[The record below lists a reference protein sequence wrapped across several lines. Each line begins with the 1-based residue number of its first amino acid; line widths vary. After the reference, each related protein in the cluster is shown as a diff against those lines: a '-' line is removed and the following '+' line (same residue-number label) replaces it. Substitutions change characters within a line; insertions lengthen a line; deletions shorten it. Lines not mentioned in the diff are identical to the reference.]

1 MAGGIQK
8 SGARTL
14 TWGTIPSNVPS
25 LLRDLPILLAALAFF
40 YAILSMTHY
49 WMTPAGAPMEIH
61 LEPSALP
68 RYAMFSVLRIAAAYM
83 VSLAFTLVYGYVAA
97 YNARAEKIMV
107 PLLDTLQSI
116 PVLSFLPGVM
126 VAMVALFPTKQIGRG
141 AGLHSADFHRASVE
155 HDVQF
160 LFVAEK
166 YSARDARGRRN
177 LPLELVAT
185 VHADGAALFDHRAG
199 VEFDDVRGGRLVFPD
214 GLRNVR
220 AGRSRFAPAGP
231 RLLPA
236 DRRERGKHACD
247 LVGHG
252 SDDRNHRGD

>member
-25 LLRDLPILLAALAFF
+25 LFRDLPILLAALAFF

-68 RYAMFSVLRIAAAYM
+68 TIRDVFGAANRRRVHGESGVHAGIRIRRGIQRARGKNHGSAAGYAAIHSRAQFSSRRDGGDGGAFSYEAA
-83 VSLAFTLVYGYVAA
+83 
-97 YNARAEKIMV
+97 
-107 PLLDTLQSI
+107 
-116 PVLSFLPGVM
+116 
-126 VAMVALFPTKQIGRG
+126 GRG
-141 AGLHSADFHRASVE
+141 AGLHTADFHRASVE

-166 YSARDARGRRN
+166 YSARDARGSRN

-185 VHADGAALFDHRAG
+185 IHADGAALFDHRAG

-214 GLRNVR
+214 GLRNVH
-220 AGRSRFAPAGP
+220 AGRSRFAAAGP
-231 RLLPA
+231 RFLPA

>member
-1 MAGGIQK
+1 MAGGTQK

-40 YAILSMTHY
+40 YAIALHDALLDD
-49 WMTPAGAPMEIH
+49 AGRRADGNSSGAE
-61 LEPSALP
+61 
-68 RYAMFSVLRIAAAYM
+68 RAAAIRDVFRAANRGRIHGESGVHAGIWIRRGVQRARRKDHGATAGYAA
-83 VSLAFTLVYGYVAA
+83 VHPRAQFSSRCDGGDGGAFSYEAA
-97 YNARAEKIMV
+97 R
-107 PLLDTLQSI
+107 
-116 PVLSFLPGVM
+116 
-126 VAMVALFPTKQIGRG
+126 RG
-141 AGLHSADFHRASVE
+141 AGLHTADFHRASVE

-160 LFVAEK
+160 LLIAEK
-166 YSARDARGRRN
+166 YSARDARSRRN

-199 VEFDDVRGGRLVFPD
+199 VEFDDVRGRRLVFPD
-214 GLRNVR
+214 GLRNVH
-220 AGRSRFAPAGP
+220 AGRSRFAPARIG
-231 RLLPA
+231 LLSA

-252 SDDRNHRGD
+252 SDDRNHSGD